1 VNRPGELVLPGA
13 CDVVCAA
20 VSIDSAVGPTEWGA
34 ARMNDYSATTSSDLD
49 PGRLWAG
56 GAATALIAALVAV
69 AGMLI
74 ARGLFRVAVLAPKS
88 DGIWGNAN
96 TATYALL
103 AAAAA
108 LLATGLIHLL
118 SITTPAPNQFFG
130 WTMALLILIAVVLPL
145 TIGADLGSRIATAI
159 INLAIGVE
167 VAVLVHVTAA
177 SARRVRSRAMRSDAA
192 GWNTLPPTG
201 YPGR

>member
-1 VNRPGELVLPGA
+1 
-13 CDVVCAA
+13 
-20 VSIDSAVGPTEWGA
+20 
-34 ARMNDYSATTSSDLD
+34 MNDYSATTSSDLD

-69 AGMLI
+69 AGMLV
-74 ARGLFRVAVLAPKS
+74 ARGLFRVAVLAPES

-96 TATYALL
+96 TTTYALL

-118 SITTPAPNQFFG
+118 SITTPVPSQFFG
-130 WTMALLILIAVVLPL
+130 WTMALLTLIAVVLPL

-167 VAVLVHVTAA
+167 VTVLVHVTEA
-177 SARRVRSRAMRSDAA
+177 SARRVRSRAKRSDAA
-192 GWNTLPPTG
+192 SWNTLPPTG

>member
-1 VNRPGELVLPGA
+1 MN
-13 CDVVCAA
+13 D
-20 VSIDSAVGPTEWGA
+20 DSA
-34 ARMNDYSATTSSDLD
+34 STSSDLD

-74 ARGLFRVAVLAPKS
+74 ARGLCRVAALAPKS

-118 SITTPAPNQFFG
+118 SVTTPAPSQFFG
-130 WTMALLILIAVVLPL
+130 WTMALLTLIAVVLPL
-145 TIGADLGSRIATAI
+145 TIGADPGGRIATAI

-167 VAVLVHVTAA
+167 VTVLVHVTAA

-192 GWNTLPPTG
+192 GWHTLPPTG

>member
-1 VNRPGELVLPGA
+1 
-13 CDVVCAA
+13 
-20 VSIDSAVGPTEWGA
+20 
-34 ARMNDYSATTSSDLD
+34 MNDYSASTSSDLD

-74 ARGLFRVAVLAPKS
+74 ARGLFRVAVLAPES

-118 SITTPAPNQFFG
+118 SITTPAPSQFFG

-145 TIGADLGSRIATAI
+145 TVGAGLGGRIATAI

-167 VAVLVHVTAA
+167 VTVLVHVTAA
-177 SARRVRSRAMRSDAA
+177 SARRVRSRATRSDTA

>member
-1 VNRPGELVLPGA
+1 
-13 CDVVCAA
+13 
-20 VSIDSAVGPTEWGA
+20 
-34 ARMNDYSATTSSDLD
+34 MNDYSASTSSDLD

-69 AGMLI
+69 AGMVI
-74 ARGLFRVAVLAPKS
+74 ARGLFRVAVLAPES

-118 SITTPAPNQFFG
+118 SITTPAPSQFFG
-130 WTMALLILIAVVLPL
+130 WTMALLTLIAVVLPL

-167 VAVLVHVTAA
+167 VSVLVHVTAA

-192 GWNTLPPTG
+192 GWDTLPPTG